1 MQRANVIVTALDG
14 HDAIAAQVAQRL
26 AQAWSGGQSPNIR
39 TIAAETLNDEKLSS
53 IDAAVIVA
61 GAACGQSVAL
71 PWLGILQDAGV
82 PVLALLDSL
91 AVEHDNVFEFAGALI
106 DLHCAPGAQLCT
118 LLRGLLHRQSEVRQ
132 LRQEVAISQ
141 RFHGGLKTEIAKMHE
156 ELQLAALVQREFLPR
171 EVPSLHGVEFAA
183 LWRPTNYVSGDLY
196 DIIRLDEDHV
206 GVFIADAVGHGVPA
220 ALMTMVISRSL
231 NTKEISGGSYR
242 LVPPSEV
249 LLRLNAEMIRRQ
261 GRTTRFATAV
271 YALFNCRDRIV
282 TLAGAGHPPPVRLGI
297 DGSSSVLETSGGLL
311 GVFADEQYDQIE
323 LELDLDDRLI
333 FYTDGFEQAFPTPQC
348 DEKDLR
354 LPTTRYRNEFDQLAK
369 LPTPADMID
378 AINRR
383 IDDQS
388 GSLHQIDDL
397 TLVCVHAGALAS
409 GEAMDEAIEPQASF
423 PILGTEQAMRLRLAR

>member
-26 AQAWSGGQSPNIR
+26 TAAWIGEHSPAFR
-39 TIAAETLNDEKLSS
+39 TVAASAFNDENLAS
-53 IDAAVIVA
+53 IDAAVVIA
-61 GAACGQSVAL
+61 KSDCAQSVAL
-71 PWLGILQDAGV
+71 PWLSMLQEAGV
-82 PVLALLDSL
+82 PVLALLDVLPSGR
-91 AVEHDNVFEFAGALI
+91 DNVFEFADALI
-106 DLHCAPGAQLCT
+106 DLHCAPGAQLCMI
-118 LLRGLLHRQSEVRQ
+118 LRGLLHRQGEVRQ

-141 RFHGGLKTEIAKMHE
+141 RFHGGLKGEIAKMHE

-171 EVPSLHGVEFAA
+171 ELPSLHGMEFAA

-231 NTKEISGGSYR
+231 NTKEISGGTYR

-271 YALFNCRDRIV
+271 YALINCRDRIV
-282 TLAGAGHPPPVRLGI
+282 TLAGAGHPPPVRLAA
-297 DGSSSVLETSGGLL
+297 DGTSTVLETSGGLL
-311 GVFADEQYDQIE
+311 GVFADEHYDQIE
-323 LELDLDDRLI
+323 IELNVDDRLL
-333 FYTDGFEQAFPTPQC
+333 FYTDGFEQAFPAPQS
-348 DEKDLR
+348 DASDRR
-354 LPTTRYRNEFDQLAK
+354 LPTNRYRTEFDLLAT
-369 LPTPADMID
+369 LPTPSDMID
-378 AINRR
+378 AINHR

-397 TLVCVHAGALAS
+397 TLVCVHAGALVH
-409 GEAMDEAIEPQASF
+409 GETMDEAEAPQASI
-423 PILGTEQAMRLRLAR
+423 PMPGTEQALRLRLAR

>member
-1 MQRANVIVTALDG
+1 MQRANVIVTALEG
-14 HDAIAAQVAQRL
+14 HDAIALQVAQRL
-26 AQAWSGGQSPNIR
+26 TQAWSGENSPNIR
-39 TIAAETLNDEKLSS
+39 TIAAMTLENEKLSA
-53 IDAAVIVA
+53 IDTAIVIA
-61 GAACGQSVAL
+61 GANCLQSVAL
-71 PWLGILQDAGV
+71 PWLSLLQDAGV
-82 PVLALLDSL
+82 PALALLDSIPS
-91 AVEHDNVFEFAGALI
+91 AGENVFEFAGALV
-106 DLHCAPGAQLCT
+106 DLHCAPGPQLCMI
-118 LLRGLLHRQSEVRQ
+118 LRGLLHRQNEVRQ

-271 YALFNCRDRIV
+271 YALINCRDRIV
-282 TLAGAGHPPPVRLGI
+282 TLAGAGQPPPVRLAA
-297 DGSSSVLETSGGLL
+297 DGSSTVLETSGGLL

-323 LELDLDDRLI
+323 FELNADDRLL
-333 FYTDGFEQAFPTPQC
+333 FYTDGFEQAFPAPQSETS
-348 DEKDLR
+348 DR
-354 LPTTRYRNEFDQLAK
+354 RVPTNRYRNEFEQLAT
-369 LPTPADMID
+369 LATPSEMID
-378 AINRR
+378 VINQR

-397 TLVCVHAGALAS
+397 TLVCVHAGALAN
-409 GEAMDEAIEPQASF
+409 GESLEETSEPQATSNAV
-423 PILGTEQAMRLRLAR
+423 EQPVRLRLAR